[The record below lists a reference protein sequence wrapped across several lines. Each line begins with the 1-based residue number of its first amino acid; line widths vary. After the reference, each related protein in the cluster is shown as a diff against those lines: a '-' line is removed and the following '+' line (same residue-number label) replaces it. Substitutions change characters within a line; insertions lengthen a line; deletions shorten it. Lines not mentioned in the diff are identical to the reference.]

1 MSKIKKED
9 IDLFRRYFLS
19 HNDVVKNGMRQ
30 IIPIALLKTLSIL
43 EDGLMRS
50 GNMENVA
57 INLGLE
63 ELVTELKNL
72 QLDYYI
78 SLASRNIKGEKN
90 QEIEELLNND
100 NKLFKDILNN
110 FKDPLFENDIKN
122 AFKLLER
129 ASLKKK
135 FQELELASEISNEEL
150 AQAFKL
156 KERAKLKAQF
166 QEIEKKSNLT
176 VAASVVSFNWKRFAI
191 AASVIGVLIASSIFL
206 LNNNKSPIDIASEN
220 IDKSKVVLDSQKI
233 KRNNDAL
240 QILSNSKL
248 VARTVNKEVL
258 KMQFGF
264 AGAIKSI
271 VFNVYDLNDRIN
283 QLQQLNLN
291 VEDSISI
298 EISKEVEV
306 LKSKLNHYNYFNDT
320 ISIYLKEK
328 KEVEIISV
336 DNKYFL
342 QIEADIYECT
352 KSKKLTP
359 LKIVKEDA
367 VLHEIKKVLF
377 YSNKQGK

>member
-19 HNDVVKNGMRQ
+19 HNDVVKKKMRQ
-30 IIPIALLKTLSIL
+30 IIPIALLKSLSIL
-43 EDGLMRS
+43 EDALMRS
-50 GNMENVA
+50 GNMDNVA
-57 INLGLE
+57 INLGSE
-63 ELVTELKNL
+63 ELGTELKNL
-72 QLDYYI
+72 QIDYYI
-78 SLASRNIKGEKN
+78 SLASRNIEGEKN
-90 QEIEELLNND
+90 HEIEELLNND

-110 FKDPLFENDIKN
+110 FKDPLFENEITN

-166 QEIEKKSNLT
+166 QEIEKKSNLK
-176 VAASVVSFNWKRFAI
+176 VPASVVSFNWKSFAI

-240 QILSNSKL
+240 QILSNIKL

-328 KEVEIISV
+328 KEV
-336 DNKYFL
+336 
-342 QIEADIYECT
+342 AT
-352 KSKKLTP
+352 
-359 LKIVKEDA
+359 A
-367 VLHEIKKVLF
+367 
-377 YSNKQGK
+377 

>member
-19 HNDVVKNGMRQ
+19 HNDVVKKEMRQ
-30 IIPIALLKTLSIL
+30 IIPIALLKSLSIL
-43 EDGLMRS
+43 EDALMRS

-57 INLGLE
+57 INLGSE
-63 ELVTELKNL
+63 ELGTELKNL
-72 QLDYYI
+72 QIDYYI
-78 SLASRNIKGEKN
+78 SLASRNIEGEKN

-110 FKDPLFENDIKN
+110 FKDPLFENEITN

-129 ASLKKK
+129 ASLKKR

-166 QEIEKKSNLT
+166 QEIEKKSNLK
-176 VAASVVSFNWKRFAI
+176 VPASVVSFNWKSFAI

-206 LNNNKSPIDIASEN
+206 LNNNKTPIDIASKN
-220 IDKSKVVLDSQKI
+220 IDKSKPILDSQKSN
-233 KRNNDAL
+233 RNNEAI
-240 QILSNSKL
+240 QILSNNKL
-248 VARTVNKEVL
+248 LARTINKEVL

-264 AGAIKSI
+264 AGGKKSI
-271 VFNVYDLNDRIN
+271 VVKIYDLNDRIK
-283 QLQQLNLN
+283 QLQKLKLN
-291 VEDSISI
+291 VEDSISKML
-298 EISKEVEV
+298 SKELEV
-306 LKSKLNHYNYFNDT
+306 LNGRLNHYNYINDT

-328 KEVEIISV
+328 KEVEIVAV

-342 QIEADIYECT
+342 LIGNVIYECKKT
-352 KSKKLTP
+352 KTFTL
-359 LKIVKEDA
+359 LKVIEDNYT
-367 VLHEIKKVLF
+367 LKKVRGVLLF
-377 YSNKQGK
+377 NKN